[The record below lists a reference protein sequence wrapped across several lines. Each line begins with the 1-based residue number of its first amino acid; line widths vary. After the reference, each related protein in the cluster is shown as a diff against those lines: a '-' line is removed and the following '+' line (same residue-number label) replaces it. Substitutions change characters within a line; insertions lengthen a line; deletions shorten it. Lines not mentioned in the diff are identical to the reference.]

1 MNTLEWMF
9 RPSTGR
15 GGIISNRSAQ
25 VVYFLCS
32 SVHDIQ
38 PIGGIYLIS
47 DHLSSCHTTG
57 LLKRRSDWQQAPP
70 PQMNQERVAAW
81 ARERPSGNTLFSSFL
96 GRGREEEKDV
106 LGTLCHTIMGLDK
119 RFSTECNPIKA

>member
-15 GGIISNRSAQ
+15 GGIISNRSAH
-25 VVYFLCS
+25 VVYLLCS

-57 LLKRRSDWQQAPP
+57 LLKRRSDWQQAPHP
-70 PQMNQERVAAW
+70 R
-81 ARERPSGNTLFSSFL
+81 
-96 GRGREEEKDV
+96 
-106 LGTLCHTIMGLDK
+106 
-119 RFSTECNPIKA
+119 